1 MSNIAIKGAATGS
14 GTFTLEAPAT
24 STNRTLTL
32 PDEDGTIITTTSL
45 PSIPNPLTSGTAVAT
60 TSGTAIDLTG
70 IPSWA
75 KRVTVMIAGVKQNN
89 SGGNP
94 FKFRLGTSGGI
105 VSSGY
110 VGSAGYFGGG
120 PASVSSSDGFDISF
134 DTNTWVYSGSLVLTN
149 VSGNVW
155 VGAGTFGQNQ
165 GYQFI
170 ACAYINLGAALT
182 QVRFTTNNG
191 TNTFTAGSINI
202 MYE

>member
-1 MSNIAIKGAATGS
+1 MSKVTIAGDVNGTGVFTIAAPNGN
-14 GTFTLEAPAT
+14 
-24 STNRTLTL
+24 TNRTLTL
-32 PDEDGTIITTTSL
+32 PDATGTLVTTASL
-45 PSIPNPLTSGTAVAT
+45 PNPLTSGTAVAT

-75 KRVTVMIAGVKQNN
+75 KRVTVLIAGVKQNN

-120 PASVSSSDGFDISF
+120 PASVSASNGFDISF

-170 ACAYINLGAALT
+170 ACAYIDLGAALT
-182 QVRFTTNNG
+182 QVRFTTTNG